1 MNSTIFLYFPILNFN
16 ITFFSII
23 EKITYKKKNEV
34 LYKVFLGWEKLI
46 EV

>member
-1 MNSTIFLYFPILNFN
+1 MFDFYIFFFFN
-16 ITFFSII
+16 